1 MVQPK
6 IRGRRAME
14 TIKDQNQ
21 ILLRGTV
28 AGEAVYSH
36 ESHGERF
43 FRFPLSAPRLSGNE
57 DILNIQLPRR
67 LLDECQLK
75 VGEWVEVL
83 GSVRT
88 FNDRAQTTGSRLV
101 ITVLASEL
109 KPGRKEPANQLD
121 LRGTICRRSDVR
133 RTPLGREICDF
144 TLAVNRRYGRSDYL
158 PCIAWGSVA
167 QRCARMDVGSRVA
180 LDGRLQSRAYVK
192 QFPDH
197 SENRVA
203 YEVSAMGV
211 EPEE

>member
-14 TIKDQNQ
+14 FANDQNE

-28 AGEAVYSH
+28 VGEAVYSH

-43 FRFPLSAPRLSGNE
+43 YRFPLSAPRLSGNE
-57 DILNIQLPRR
+57 DVLNIQLPQR
-67 LLDECQLK
+67 LLGECSLEP
-75 VGEWVEVL
+75 GEWVEVQ

-88 FNDRAQTTGSRLV
+88 FNNRLQEAGNRLV
-101 ITVLASEL
+101 ITVLAAEIRPSQE
-109 KPGRKEPANQLD
+109 GPANRLG

-144 TLAVNRRYGRSDYL
+144 TLAVNRRYGRADYL

-167 QRCARMDVGSRVA
+167 QRCARMEVGSRIA

-192 QFPDH
+192 QYPDH

-211 EPEE
+211 EPEA

>member
-14 TIKDQNQ
+14 TAKDQNE

-36 ESHGERF
+36 ESHGEHF
-43 FRFPLSAPRLSGNE
+43 YRFPLSAPRLSGNE
-57 DILNIQLPRR
+57 DVLNIQLPQR
-67 LLDECQLK
+67 LLEEYPVK
-75 VGEWVEVL
+75 AGEWVEVL

-88 FNDRAQTTGSRLV
+88 FNNRNQEPGSRLI
-101 ITVLASEL
+101 ITVLAAQLRPSQE
-109 KPGRKEPANQLD
+109 GPANQLD

-167 QRCARMDVGSRVA
+167 QRCAQMAVGSRVT
-180 LDGRLQSRAYVK
+180 LDGRLQSRNYVK
-192 QFPDH
+192 QFADH

-211 EPEE
+211 KPEE